1 MIYGYNVSFKDEEI
15 AELKEEVYTL
25 QEEKQCV
32 EDELQEC
39 ERDFDILNDLRMDV
53 IAEIMGH
60 KSQTEEISNELADML
75 IEMLEDVPY

>member
-1 MIYGYNVSFKDEEI
+1 MIYGKNVSFKDEEI
-15 AELKEEVYTL
+15 AELREEVYTL

-39 ERDFDILNDLRMDV
+39 GRDFDILNDLRMDV

-60 KSQTEEISNELADML
+60 KSKTEEISNELADML

>member
-1 MIYGYNVSFKDEEI
+1 MIYGNNVSFKDEEI
-15 AELKEEVYTL
+15 AELREEVYTL

-32 EDELQEC
+32 EEELQEC

-53 IAEIMGH
+53 IAEIMEH
-60 KSQTEEISNELADML
+60 KSKTEEISNELADML

>member
-15 AELKEEVYTL
+15 AELREEVYTL

-32 EDELQEC
+32 EDELTEC
-39 ERDFDILNDLRMDV
+39 ENDFDILNDLRMDV
-53 IAEIMGH
+53 IAEIMEH
-60 KSQTEEISNELADML
+60 KSQTEEISNELADRL